1 MAVEVNKHFAIAGSN
16 LDLKG
21 AWLKQLVNGES
32 GLPEL
37 KGKGVLFSEITLN
50 KFIEEE
56 YKHDKKFLP
65 EQGERS
71 LRTFSSGE
79 QKKALLSYLLS
90 TNPDFL
96 ILDNPFDA
104 MDVTAVENFKNRFET
119 ISEEITIVQI
129 FKRKADLLPFIT
141 DFLEVSGDFFSVI
154 KPNIKANTAL
164 KEEFDI
170 TIPKPL
176 KEYINIPEALVELKN
191 VSVSYE
197 DKPVLHEIN
206 WRINK
211 GQFWQLK
218 GPNGSGKTT
227 ILSMIYGN
235 NTKGFGVDLF
245 LFGNKK
251 GSGET
256 VWEIKEKIGFFT
268 PTIIQLFKGSYNL
281 QEMVISGLFDSIG
294 LYQKPNDLHIKLAD
308 KWLQVLGLYN
318 ERFTNFFSCSTV
330 EQRLVL
336 IARAM
341 IKHPPLLILDEPT
354 TGLDDDGAHLIVS
367 LINKIAQE
375 SKTAVLY
382 VSHRDEA
389 GLKPDYVYTLI
400 PTANGSMGREEVK
413 T

>member
-1 MAVEVNKHFAIAGSN
+1 MGQEINKHFAIAGSN

-21 AWLKQLVNGES
+21 TWLKQLINGES

-37 KGKGVLFSEITLN
+37 TGKGALFSEITLN

-104 MDVTAVENFKNRFET
+104 MDVDAVENFKNRFER
-119 ISEEITIVQI
+119 ISEKITIVQI

-141 DFLEVSGDFFSVI
+141 DFLEVSGGFFRVI
-154 KPNIKANTAL
+154 KPNLKSNTAF
-164 KEEFDI
+164 KGDFDI
-170 TIPKPL
+170 KIPKPL
-176 KEYINIPEALVELKN
+176 KEYANIPENLIELRR
-191 VSVSYE
+191 VSVSYAE
-197 DKPVLHEIN
+197 KPVLDQVSWKIRRGE
-206 WRINK
+206 
-211 GQFWQLK
+211 FWQLK

-251 GSGET
+251 GSGES

-268 PTIIQLFKGSYNL
+268 PTIIQLFKGAYTL
-281 QEMVISGLFDSIG
+281 QEMVVSGLFDSIG
-294 LYQKPNDLHIKLAD
+294 LYQKPNDLHVKLAD
-308 KWLQVLGLYN
+308 KWLQVLGLYDQ
-318 ERFTNFFSCSTV
+318 RFTNFFNCSTV

-389 GLKPDYVYTLI
+389 GLKPDKVFNLI
-400 PTANGSMGREEVK
+400 PAKNGSKGVEQVL
-413 T
+413 

>member
-1 MAVEVNKHFAIAGSN
+1 MAVEKKKHFAIAGSN

-21 AWLKQLVNGES
+21 VWADQLLKGNS
-32 GLPEL
+32 GIAEL
-37 KGKGVLFSEITLN
+37 RGKGVLFSEITLN

-56 YKHDKKFLP
+56 YKHDKKLLP

-104 MDVTAVENFKNRFET
+104 MDVTAVENFKNRFER

-141 DFLEVSGDFFSVI
+141 DFLDVSGGFFSVI
-154 KPNIKANTAL
+154 KSDLKVNNAL
-164 KEEFDI
+164 KEDFEI

-176 KEYINIPEALVELKN
+176 KEYAKIPETLVELKN
-191 VSVSYE
+191 VSVTYD

-206 WRINK
+206 WKIDK

-268 PTIIQLFKGSYNL
+268 PTIIQLFN
-281 QEMVISGLFDSIG
+281 
-294 LYQKPNDLHIKLAD
+294 
-308 KWLQVLGLYN
+308 
-318 ERFTNFFSCSTV
+318 
-330 EQRLVL
+330 
-336 IARAM
+336 
-341 IKHPPLLILDEPT
+341 
-354 TGLDDDGAHLIVS
+354 
-367 LINKIAQE
+367 
-375 SKTAVLY
+375 
-382 VSHRDEA
+382 
-389 GLKPDYVYTLI
+389 
-400 PTANGSMGREEVK
+400 
-413 T
+413 